1 MRWDDHF
8 YVDLVHDTAKW
19 LYLAP
24 AGGTFVCNEF
34 PITLLESMLQKYP
47 DLSADVIFSYIEY
60 NSYRREAMPG
70 TCLYALVN
78 KEIASSDSHQLQN
91 ILVKFFC

>member
-70 TCLYALVN
+70 TCLYTQY
-78 KEIASSDSHQLQN
+78 EHQYTVSYTHLRAHET
-91 ILVKFFC
+91 